1 MDTVSS
7 PAARGGGRERGAA
20 RDTDGMPV
28 LLSDLVARPELQLT
42 VVTGQERLDRPVHAA
57 HVSELVRPGPWLH
70 GGELLMTIG
79 LVLPMTERACREYVA
94 DVAAAGTSALALG
107 LGAELPYQAAPA
119 PLRRATAEAGLPL
132 LTVGGQVPFLAVTK
146 AVFAA
151 RAAEQRAAVE
161 AAFETHRR
169 LTAAAASGRGL
180 APTLHAWARATGV
193 RTLVTDPLG
202 RVLTAGGGGA
212 GGPGGDSGDGV
223 GVVDGEGEGDGDGVV
238 AVDAPARDDG
248 DGRNG
253 VGRDGVGRDGVG
265 RNHGGAGELPP
276 GSVELVER
284 VVAGGIRASA
294 RAPGLEVRPL
304 GAGRLRGLLVL
315 VGEVGAEARMLVSG
329 LVSLLS
335 LELERRHLAGEPERR
350 HRAALLGRLLSP
362 EVTAAR
368 ARDVLA
374 AAGLSASAVRAV
386 TVGAATSGEGPATS
400 GQDRAMSGTAP
411 AASGPAPAASG
422 GETAPPGELAA
433 ALALAVPGGLVRV
446 RDGQVEAVV
455 GEGLDIHRVLT
466 RFAPGRPAGIGSPV
480 PPHAAHTSLREA
492 SGLVEVSRGLGRP
505 VEAGGGDSARLLL
518 SLGERPALA
527 GYADA
532 LLAPLETAAPSG
544 DLVETLAT
552 WLDAGCSWDETS
564 RRLGLHRHTVRNRL
578 DKAMRLT
585 GRRLDNADDRFDL
598 WLAVRARRAAGD
610 HTPGRG

>member
-1 MDTVSS
+1 MS
-7 PAARGGGRERGAA
+7 
-20 RDTDGMPV
+20 V

-161 AAFETHRR
+161 GAFETHRR

-386 TVGAATSGEGPATS
+386 AVGAATSDEGPATSGEGPA
-400 GQDRAMSGTAP
+400 MSGT
-411 AASGPAPAASG
+411 GPAASG

>member
-202 RVLTAGGGGA
+202 RVLAAGGDGDGGA
-212 GGPGGDSGDGV
+212 GGPGGDG
-223 GVVDGEGEGDGDGVV
+223 GDGDGVV
-238 AVDAPARDDG
+238 DGDTPGRDDG

-253 VGRDGVGRDGVG
+253 VGRDGVD
-265 RNHGGAGELPP
+265 RNHGGAAGELPP

-400 GQDRAMSGTAP
+400 GEGPAMSGT
-411 AASGPAPAASG
+411 GPAASG

-446 RDGQVEAVV
+446 RDGRVEAVV

>member
-20 RDTDGMPV
+20 RDTDGMSV

-161 AAFETHRR
+161 GAFETHRR

-386 TVGAATSGEGPATS
+386 AVGAATSDEGPATSGEGPA
-400 GQDRAMSGTAP
+400 MSGT
-411 AASGPAPAASG
+411 GPAASG

>member
-1 MDTVSS
+1 
-7 PAARGGGRERGAA
+7 
-20 RDTDGMPV
+20 MPV

-161 AAFETHRR
+161 GAFETHRR

-248 DGRNG
+248 DGRNGVGRDG

-386 TVGAATSGEGPATS
+386 TVGAATSDEGPATS
-400 GQDRAMSGTAP
+400 GQDRAMSGTASP
-411 AASGPAPAASG
+411 ASGPAPAASG

>member
-161 AAFETHRR
+161 GAFETHRR

-386 TVGAATSGEGPATS
+386 AVGAATSDEGPATSGEGPA
-400 GQDRAMSGTAP
+400 MSGT
-411 AASGPAPAASG
+411 GPAASG